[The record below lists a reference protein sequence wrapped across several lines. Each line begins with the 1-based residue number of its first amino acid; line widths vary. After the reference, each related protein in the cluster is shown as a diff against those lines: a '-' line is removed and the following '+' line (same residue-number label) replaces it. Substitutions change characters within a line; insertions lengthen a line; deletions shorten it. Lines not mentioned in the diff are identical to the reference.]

1 MDDDRNSGND
11 PRRIEVDPSDVRV
24 VMAQSY
30 ARGAPPPSG
39 GTPLPFLRRHRV
51 KLGLGLAI
59 IELIVLGFGPGDYL
73 RQWIGLLAIAVAAIF
88 VQIALS
94 RYLPYILRQVTWAVA
109 FAQALVALFPIF
121 FGVGIVIIVILLLF
135 AVLAGLALLLGDRR

>member
-1 MDDDRNSGND
+1 MDDHSNLGGE
-11 PRRIEVDPSDVRV
+11 PRRITVDPNDVRV
-24 VMAQSY
+24 VMAESY

-39 GTPLPFLRRHRV
+39 GAPLPFLRRHRV

-121 FGVGIVIIVILLLF
+121 FGVGVVIIVILLFF

>member
-1 MDDDRNSGND
+1 MDDDRDSGND

-73 RQWIGLLAIAVAAIF
+73 RQWIGLLAIAVAVIF

-94 RYLPYILRQVTWAVA
+94 RYLPYKLRQVTWAVA

-121 FGVGIVIIVILLLF
+121 FGVGVVIIVILLLF